1 MDSPKRIV
9 LRGRHGHRVLASA
22 DVPREWL
29 QRLADDP
36 EVILRETGTVIV
48 KEGDTTLVTRAIW
61 PMADRSVSVAYKCNR
76 RISWVKQLT
85 QWLGVNRALRSY
97 LAGERLQDLGILT
110 ARPLAVILPP
120 VWQRGSD
127 SWIANEWIEE
137 AEHVGAW
144 VNRLGGRPEEAQLD
158 DVARQLGHSL
168 GRMHQ
173 AGGSHRDLKPE
184 NILVR
189 LAGSHQPGCVWL
201 IDLDGLQ
208 FRRPTVRRGRRRRDL
223 SRLAVGVEEAGG
235 LRRSLYLRFLK
246 GYLAGMGRARQ
257 DWKGEWHALSFET
270 RRRAAA
276 RAARRK

>member
-1 MDSPKRIV
+1 MDSPKRIE
-9 LRGRHGHRVLASA
+9 LRGRHGHRVLASV
-22 DVPREWL
+22 DLPREWL

-36 EVILRETGTVIV
+36 EAVLREAETVVV
-48 KEGDTTLVTRAIW
+48 KDGDTTLVTRTSW
-61 PMADRSVSVAYKCNR
+61 PLGERSIPVAYKCNR

-85 QWLGVNRALRSY
+85 QWAGVNRTLRSY
-97 LAGERLQDLGILT
+97 LAGERLLALGIST

-120 VWQRGSD
+120 VWRRGAD
-127 SWIANEWIEE
+127 SWIAHEWVED
-137 AEHVGAW
+137 AEHVGVW
-144 VNRLGGRPEEAQLD
+144 VNRLGGRAEEARLD

-189 LAGSHQPGCVWL
+189 PCGPQKSGCAWL

-246 GYLAGMGRARQ
+246 GYLAGMGRATQ
-257 DWKGEWHALSFET
+257 DWKGEWLALSFET
-270 RRRAAA
+270 GRRAAA
-276 RAARRK
+276 RAARRR